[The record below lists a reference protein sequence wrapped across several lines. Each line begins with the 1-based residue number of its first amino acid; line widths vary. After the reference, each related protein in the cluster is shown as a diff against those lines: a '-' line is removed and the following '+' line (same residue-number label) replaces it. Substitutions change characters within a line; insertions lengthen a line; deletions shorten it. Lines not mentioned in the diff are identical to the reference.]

1 MAIAHLEHIHASVAN
16 LGMTGLMF
24 PSLNRT
30 NVVMIKK
37 IYIHKRFGDLLN
49 FHVTWY
55 NVL

>member
-1 MAIAHLEHIHASVAN
+1 MVIAHLERIHASVAN

-37 IYIHKRFGDLLN
+37 IYIHQRFWDLLN
-49 FHVTWY
+49 CHMTWY